1 VHGYPSLPPLT
12 KNDDFEIT
20 IDLLQFLD
28 QLTNGFHF
36 LLLQYQVLDF
46 RSGPYVISAHMITAS
61 TPSGGKFG

>member
-28 QLTNGFHF
+28 QLNGFHF
-36 LLLQYQVLDF
+36 LLPQYQVLDF
-46 RSGPYVISAHMITAS
+46 HSGPYIISAHMITAS
-61 TPSGGKFG
+61 TPSRGKFG